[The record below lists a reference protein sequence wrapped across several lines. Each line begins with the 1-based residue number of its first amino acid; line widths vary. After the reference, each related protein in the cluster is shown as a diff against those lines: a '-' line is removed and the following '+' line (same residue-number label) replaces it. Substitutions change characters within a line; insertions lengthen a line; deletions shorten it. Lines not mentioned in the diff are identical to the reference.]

1 MTFCCKSLKH
11 NCEATN
17 KNRNEKVFLLLKKI
31 HSLILFYLSEYY
43 QHFHTGKIV
52 CMKSSLRIVIKF
64 YIVLYFLSS
73 FMFEIQYFLYFFN
86 TFFCFLPP
94 PQAVLLY
101 CLFHFF
107 QARFFHW
114 VQQHE
119 VCNKQITLS
128 VRIQIKYRLIQNN
141 ADCSTHLCCALKSFR
156 ILHKPIKSVM

>member
-31 HSLILFYLSEYY
+31 HSLILLYLSEYY

-73 FMFEIQYFLYFFN
+73 FMFEIQYFLYLSVFFRHPKQ
-86 TFFCFLPP
+86 FCFT
-94 PQAVLLY
+94 A
-101 CLFHFF
+101 CSIFF
-107 QARFFHW
+107 RLDSFTGFSSTRF
-114 VQQHE
+114 VI
-119 VCNKQITLS
+119 N
-128 VRIQIKYRLIQNN
+128 R
-141 ADCSTHLCCALKSFR
+141 
-156 ILHKPIKSVM
+156 